1 MKGIKITKK
10 TKGIVIAIL
19 IFMMFYAVFHYGAH
33 LGHWRGRSFQTYRD
47 RAYQTGSGGFL
58 LRELPAGAQDFRFQC
73 QNYGLAAKSVAAM
86 TLTGQEYDEFM
97 SVIANIHR
105 NPEYYDE
112 LHFEGKKVS
121 ETFDC
126 YDHYG
131 SYIGFPK
138 GGFQY
143 VIDDDIA
150 DYMILYYDG
159 YRGAGVSIGAVV
171 ARPDTGRIVIYNYG
185 SN

>member
-1 MKGIKITKK
+1 MKGIKKK
-10 TKGIVIAIL
+10 KGIVIAVL
-19 IFMMFYAVFHYGAH
+19 IFLLFYVIFHYGGD
-33 LGHWRGRSFQTYRD
+33 LGHWRGKSFQTYSD

-58 LRELPAGAQDFRFQC
+58 FLELPVGAQDFRFQC
-73 QNYGLAAKSVAAM
+73 ENYGFAARSVAAM

-105 NPEYYDE
+105 DPEYYDK

-126 YDHYG
+126 YDDYG
-131 SYIGFPK
+131 YYIGFPK
-138 GGFQY
+138 SGFQY
-143 VIDDDIA
+143 VIDDDIM
-150 DYMILYYDG
+150 DYTILYYDG
-159 YRGAGVSIGAVV
+159 YRGAGVRISAVV